1 MSGPAAALSLATMPG
16 HQPAPKVL
24 IAGGG
29 VAALEALLALRATA
43 GELPHV
49 SVLAPEGD
57 FVLRASAVLE
67 PFARGHARK
76 IPLRSIVESQ
86 AAQLVPGALASV
98 DPAARTVTTA
108 TGEEIAY
115 DHLLV
120 ALGARG
126 EQAFPGAVSFGGPQD
141 REALTAVLAQAESG
155 DISSIA
161 FVVPPGATWP
171 LPLYELAL
179 LTRAHLRG
187 YGREDVEIHVVTPEE
202 RPLEVFGHDASS
214 DLESRI
220 EQDDI
225 ELHTMTRA
233 RKHED
238 GVLAFEGGGRVHADR
253 AVALPRLTGPAIHG
267 LPHDDLGFIPT
278 DDHARVS
285 GVENVFAAGDC
296 TCFPLKQGGIA
307 AQQADAAAQAIAE
320 AIGAGVEAA
329 PFRPV
334 LRGLLLTGDEPS
346 YFRAYPGAE
355 REPAS
360 VAIDAPRR
368 SREEAPANV
377 AGHRP
382 LWWPPTKVAGPYLG
396 AWLARPHEPGG
407 EPLQIEDRELEPS
420 GDEAAA
426 AQERESALDLALAM
440 ADGEARFGD
449 WKAALRA
456 LDAAEALAGALP
468 PEYAQKRDLWQA
480 ELSGTPTTRFRG
492 D

>member
-1 MSGPAAALSLATMPG
+1 MLA
-16 HQPAPKVL
+16 
-24 IAGGG
+24 
-29 VAALEALLALRATA
+29 RAEH
-43 GELPHV
+43 GEL
-49 SVLAPEGD
+49 
-57 FVLRASAVLE
+57 
-67 PFARGHARK
+67 
-76 IPLRSIVESQ
+76 
-86 AAQLVPGALASV
+86 
-98 DPAARTVTTA
+98 
-108 TGEEIAY
+108 
-115 DHLLV
+115 
-120 ALGARG
+120 
-126 EQAFPGAVSFGGPQD
+126 
-141 REALTAVLAQAESG
+141 
-155 DISSIA
+155 SSIA
-161 FVVPPGATWP
+161 FAVPSGATWP

-179 LTRAHLRG
+179 LTRAHLRD
-187 YGREDVEIHVVTPEE
+187 YGRDDVDIHLVTPEE

-214 DLESRI
+214 DVESRL

-225 ELHTMTRA
+225 ELHTLTRA
-233 RKHED
+233 RKHAD
-238 GVLAFEGGGRVHADR
+238 GVLAFEGGGHVQAGC
-253 AVALPRLTGPAIHG
+253 AVALPRLVGPATPG

-278 DDHARVS
+278 DDHARVR
-285 GVENVFAAGDC
+285 GVPNVYAAGDC

-320 AIGAGVEAA
+320 AIGAGVKAA
-329 PFRPV
+329 AFSPV

-355 REPAS
+355 RKPTS

-368 SREEAPANV
+368 SRSGAPANV

-407 EPLQIEDRELEPS
+407 EPLQIEDRELGPA

-440 ADGEARFGD
+440 ADGEARYGD

-468 PEYAQKRDLWQA
+468 PEYAQRRDLWEA
-480 ELSGTPTTRFRG
+480 ELSGTPTARFRG